1 MGADYV
7 SIDPLMP
14 LVLSLSNQNITVK
27 LIFQTRRS
35 MQFISFLKDKSPWW
49 LFIESNLKI
58 DCFESDSK
66 LKLCRKIIRVFKK
79 AFFYLNVKYG
89 KNAICFVPS
98 KSVQSQPFFK
108 LRFHPNIWFYRS
120 GGLYYA
126 GWLDKMQKIYDN
138 PEHRVFLE
146 KTDTITKKDSVVK
159 VRNFLALSN
168 EFLNSTS
175 SNISWANEKILPFPS
190 MQKWWYDYLKT
201 VPNLFTD
208 KRLNEEN
215 GFITILL
222 LRKGNYL
229 FEEGS
234 DCDVL
239 LDEIVAT
246 IRKVFPGTLI
256 VMKPKIEFIN
266 NEIKYWFNEESI
278 RKRYN
283 DNKIIVTYEPIT
295 LLSQKTLFAVST
307 LQSSGN
313 FFFLSNGVP
322 VIEYGRYSKK
332 WTEICPEKTIISEFG
347 GVFIEDINSLES
359 TIRDIEN
366 IKVNLDLVK
375 KRIKFRDV
383 PLDINQFKS

>member
-1 MGADYV
+1 MSNEYV

-14 LVLSLSNQNITVK
+14 LALSLLNQNTTVK

-35 MQFISFLKDKSPWW
+35 MQFISSLKDKSPWRI
-49 LFIESNLKI
+49 FIESNLKI
-58 DCFESDSK
+58 DCFEIDSK
-66 LKLCRKIIRVFKK
+66 LKLCRKIIQVFKK
-79 AFFYLNVKYG
+79 VFFYLNVKYG
-89 KNAICFVPS
+89 KNVICFVPS
-98 KSVQSQPFFK
+98 KSVQGQPFFK

-120 GGLYYA
+120 NGLYYA
-126 GWLDKMQKIYDN
+126 DWLDKMNVIYDN
-138 PEHRVFLE
+138 PKHRDFLKKPE
-146 KTDTITKKDSVVK
+146 TITKKDSTIK

-168 EFLNSTS
+168 EILNST

-190 MQKWWYDYLKT
+190 MQKWWHDYLKT

-222 LRKGNYL
+222 LRKGNYF

-246 IRKVFPGTLI
+246 IRKVFPSTLI
-256 VMKPKIEFIN
+256 VMKPKIQFID

-283 DNKIIVTYEPIT
+283 DNKIIVTYEPII

-322 VIEYGRYSKK
+322 VIEYGRYSRK
-332 WTEICPEKTIISEFG
+332 WVELCPEKTIISEYG
-347 GVFIEDINSLES
+347 GVFIEDIDSLES
-359 TIRDIEN
+359 TVRDIES
-366 IKVNLDLVK
+366 IEVNLDLVK
-375 KRIKFRDV
+375 KRIKFEEI
-383 PLDINQFKS
+383 PLDIDWFKS